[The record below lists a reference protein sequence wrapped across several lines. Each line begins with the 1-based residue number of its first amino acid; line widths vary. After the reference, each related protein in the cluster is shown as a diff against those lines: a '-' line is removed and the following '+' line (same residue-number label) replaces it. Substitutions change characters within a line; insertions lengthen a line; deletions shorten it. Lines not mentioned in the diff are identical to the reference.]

1 MALTDDLT
9 FKLGDSGVILNADVG
24 SYFVDIENVK
34 GLDSAPFRTTE
45 RDHEGDDGGF
55 MDAEFEKARDIVLD
69 GTIYAPG
76 STMESYLDSLKENW
90 APSKTQVP
98 FYFKAPGVNE
108 RLLFVKP
115 LGMRYDWSSL
125 RRTGQA
131 TVQFGAFAE
140 DPRIYDSTLQTA
152 TLPLGATVFTGFG
165 FNLGFSFG
173 FGGVSSLNDAVE
185 VVVGGNRPTPP
196 VIRINGPIDN
206 PRLISDTA
214 GKEMLFSGL
223 SLLAGEYV
231 DVDMKNKTVK
241 LNGTT
246 NRRNT
251 LVSPTWFFLEKGS
264 NTLRL
269 RASSSNPA
277 ATATVYYRSAWR

>member
-1 MALTDDLT
+1 MALTEDFT
-9 FKLGDSGVILNADVG
+9 FRLGDAGVILNGTA
-24 SYFVDIENVK
+24 SLPFVDVENVK
-34 GLDSAPFRTTE
+34 GLDSATFRTTE

-55 MDAEFEKARDIVLD
+55 MDAEYEKGRDIVLD
-69 GTIYAPG
+69 GTIYASG
-76 STMESYLDSLKENW
+76 DAMETYLDSLKENW
-90 APSKTQVP
+90 APSKVQVP

-115 LGMRYDWSSL
+115 LGIRYDWSSF
-125 RRTGQA
+125 RRTNQA
-131 TVQFGAFAE
+131 PVQFGAYAE
-140 DPRIYDSTLQTA
+140 DSRIYDSTLLMA
-152 TLPLGATVFTGFG
+152 TLPLGATVFSGFG
-165 FNLGFSFG
+165 FNLGFNFG
-173 FGGVSSLNDAVE
+173 FGGVSSLNDAVL
-185 VVVGGNRPTPP
+185 VVNGGNRPTPP

-214 GKEMLFSGL
+214 NREMLFQGL
-223 SLLAGEYV
+223 SLAVGEYV

-251 LVSPTWFFLEKGS
+251 LVSPTWFFLEKGT

-269 RASSSNPA
+269 RATSSDSSA
-277 ATATVYYRSAWR
+277 YATVNYRPAWR